1 MIGLALPW
9 PFEREYM
16 QLALLAG
23 LVVGTCAP
31 LMGTFL
37 VHKRL
42 SLMGDG
48 VGHVAFAGV
57 AAGLLLEVWPVWTAL
72 VAAVAGAVA
81 VEWLRSRGRA
91 SGDLALALLFY
102 SGIAAGV
109 VLIGL
114 AGSLDAGTLTYL
126 FGSIL
131 TVEASDAWT
140 VGVLG
145 VVLLVTVAT
154 TWRPLLAVV
163 LDEEAARVAG
173 LPVDQL
179 NLLLAVLTAVTV
191 VVSMRVVG
199 LLLIS
204 ALMIIPNATAQLL
217 GRSFAASVRWAVGIG
232 VVSSV
237 GGVVTSYYAETP
249 SGGTIVLLAIGFF
262 VVAAVATAAADR
274 VGARRH
280 HRAERHDHEHG
291 PECGHPAVVHEGL
304 VDYVHDGHLHAA
316 HEGHYDEHHELSD
329 PHAGGADPHEAERQ
343 EVRP

>member
-1 MIGLALPW
+1 VIAGLLPW

-16 QLALLAG
+16 QLALVAG

-81 VEWLRSRGRA
+81 VEELRSRGRA

-109 VLIGL
+109 VLTGL

-131 TVEASDAWT
+131 TVEVSDAWT

-145 VVLLVTVAT
+145 VVLLGTVAVM
-154 TWRPLLAVV
+154 WRPLLAVV

-173 LPVDQL
+173 LPVDRL

-191 VVSMRVVG
+191 VVGMRVVG
-199 LLLIS
+199 VLLVA
-204 ALMIIPNATAQLL
+204 ALMVLPVGAAQRVA
-217 GRSFAASVRWAVGIG
+217 RSFRGTLVLAAVVGAASAVVGLG
-232 VVSSV
+232 VARQWSLAP
-237 GGVVTSYYAETP
+237 GA
-249 SGGTIVLLAIGFF
+249 TIVL
-262 VVAAVATAAADR
+262 VAAALFLATALGGGR
-274 VGARRH
+274 VRR
-280 HRAERHDHEHG
+280 
-291 PECGHPAVVHEGL
+291 PAL
-304 VDYVHDGHLHAA
+304 
-316 HEGHYDEHHELSD
+316 
-329 PHAGGADPHEAERQ
+329 AGGHRLP
-343 EVRP
+343 

>member
-1 MIGLALPW
+1 VRSVLAVLGLPW
-9 PFEREYM
+9 PFDRQYM

-57 AAGLLLEVWPVWTAL
+57 AAGLLLDVWPVWTAL
-72 VAAVAGAVA
+72 VAAVVGAVA

-109 VLIGL
+109 VLTGL

-131 TVEASDAWT
+131 TVEAADAWT
-140 VGVLG
+140 VTLLG
-145 VVLLVTVAT
+145 AVLLATVALA
-154 TWRPLLAVV
+154 WRPLLAVV

-173 LPVDQL
+173 LPVDRL
-179 NLLLAVLTAVTV
+179 NLLLAALTAVTV
-191 VVSMRVVG
+191 VVGMRVVG
-199 LLLIS
+199 VLLVAALMVLPVGTAQRVARSFRATLLL
-204 ALMIIPNATAQLL
+204 AAAA
-217 GRSFAASVRWAVGIG
+217 GAASAV
-232 VVSSV
+232 V
-237 GGVVTSYYAETP
+237 GLAVARQWSLAP
-249 SGGTIVLLAIGFF
+249 GGTIVL
-262 VVAAVATAAADR
+262 VAAVLFLATALGSGR
-274 VGARRH
+274 VRR
-280 HRAERHDHEHG
+280 
-291 PECGHPAVVHEGL
+291 PVL
-304 VDYVHDGHLHAA
+304 
-316 HEGHYDEHHELSD
+316 
-329 PHAGGADPHEAERQ
+329 AGGARLP
-343 EVRP
+343 